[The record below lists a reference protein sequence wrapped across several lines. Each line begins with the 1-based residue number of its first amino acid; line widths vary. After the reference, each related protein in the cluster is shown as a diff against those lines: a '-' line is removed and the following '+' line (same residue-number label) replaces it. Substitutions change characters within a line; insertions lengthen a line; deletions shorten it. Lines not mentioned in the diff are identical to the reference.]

1 MSRLTDFLLP
11 DNVKT
16 IDIYPCAFSMANIL
30 IIDDDVAVREY
41 LATLVT
47 RLNHQAFQAA
57 TCAEG
62 LAQLANPA
70 IQVVIADI
78 YLPDSPPLHDWVEQ
92 LKRAAAGRPL
102 ILITG
107 EPSEELAAKAQRGEI
122 MAFLAKPFELAFI
135 KSLLARAVA
144 APR

>member
-1 MSRLTDFLLP
+1 MRTTLT
-11 DNVKT
+11 
-16 IDIYPCAFSMANIL
+16 
-30 IIDDDVAVREY
+30 IDDDIAVREY

-47 RLNHQAFQAA
+47 RLNHTAFQAA

-62 LAQLANPA
+62 VAQMATAA
-70 IQVVIADI
+70 IQIIIADI
-78 YLPDSPPLHDWVEQ
+78 YLPDSPPLGEWVDQ
-92 LKRAAAGRPL
+92 LKTKANGRSL

-135 KSLLARAVA
+135 KGLLARATGSNGLPA
-144 APR
+144 AST

>member
-1 MSRLTDFLLP
+1 
-11 DNVKT
+11 
-16 IDIYPCAFSMANIL
+16 MANIL

-47 RLNHQAFQAA
+47 RLRHRAFQAA

-62 LAQLANPA
+62 LAQLADA
-70 IQVVIADI
+70 TIDVVIADI
-78 YLPDSPPLHDWVEQ
+78 YLPDSPPLHAWVDQ
-92 LKRAAAGRPL
+92 LKKAAAGRPL

-135 KSLLARAVA
+135 KGLLAWATGTNG
-144 APR
+144 APSAST

>member
-1 MSRLTDFLLP
+1 
-11 DNVKT
+11 
-16 IDIYPCAFSMANIL
+16 MANIL

-47 RLNHQAFQAA
+47 RLRHRAFQAA

-62 LAQLANPA
+62 LAQLADST
-70 IQVVIADI
+70 IDVVIADI
-78 YLPDSPPLHDWVEQ
+78 YLPDSPPLHAWVDQ
-92 LKRAAAGRPL
+92 LKEAATGRPL

-135 KSLLARAVA
+135 KGLLARATGTNG
-144 APR
+144 APSAST

>member
-1 MSRLTDFLLP
+1 
-11 DNVKT
+11 
-16 IDIYPCAFSMANIL
+16 MANIL

-41 LATLVT
+41 LPTLVT
-47 RLNHQAFQAA
+47 RLRHRAFQAA

-62 LAQLANPA
+62 LAQLADA
-70 IQVVIADI
+70 TIDVVIADI
-78 YLPDSPPLHDWVEQ
+78 YLPDSPPLHNWVEQ
-92 LKRAAAGRPL
+92 LKEAATGRPL

-135 KSLLARAVA
+135 KGLLARATGTNG
-144 APR
+144 APSAST